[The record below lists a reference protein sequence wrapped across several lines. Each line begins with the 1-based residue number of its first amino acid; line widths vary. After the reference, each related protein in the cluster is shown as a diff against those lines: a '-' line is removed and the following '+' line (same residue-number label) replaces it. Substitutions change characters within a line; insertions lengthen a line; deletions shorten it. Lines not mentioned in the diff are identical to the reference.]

1 MNGSVVLRPVRVM
14 PSWRPGLAQETPAA
28 APATAAAPA
37 SVAPAAATA
46 AKPPFIDSSLVA
58 FGVDVVGVI
67 STYMLFYGANK
78 INSRMAIPYGLI
90 CGGLVLKGLADLSN
104 VRER

>member
-28 APATAAAPA
+28 APAAAPA

-46 AKPPFIDSSLVA
+46 AKPPIIDSSLVA

-67 STYMLFYGANK
+67 STFKLFTVANK
-78 INSRMAIPYGLI
+78 LNSRMAILWGLV
-90 CGGLVLKGLADLSN
+90 CGGLVVKGLADLSN

>member
-1 MNGSVVLRPVRVM
+1 M

-28 APATAAAPA
+28 APAAAPA

-46 AKPPFIDSSLVA
+46 AKPPIIDSSLVA

-67 STYMLFYGANK
+67 STFKLFTVANK
-78 INSRMAIPYGLI
+78 LNSRMAILWGLV
-90 CGGLVLKGLADLSN
+90 CGGLVVKGLADLSN